1 MLRRI
6 YSIYSLISYWYKTIK
21 IPEHFALCLITVMC
35 DILYVDM
42 HVPTFV
48 HAFMTESNYNAY
60 LTSYTR
66 PTEGL
71 YYTNSI
77 YGQPC
82 KSRKINGKISD
93 RYFCILPVLPIL
105 RALLDISTTQH
116 YYICYTALLMD
127 LVDEYNTV
135 LLLQHDIMLI

>member
-48 HAFMTESNYNAY
+48 HAFMTESNYNGGGGV
-60 LTSYTR
+60 TSVYVR
-66 PTEGL
+66 L
-71 YYTNSI
+71 SHRI
-77 YGQPC
+77 QKGQ
-82 KSRKINGKISD
+82 
-93 RYFCILPVLPIL
+93 
-105 RALLDISTTQH
+105 DIGGHRRT
-116 YYICYTALLMD
+116 
-127 LVDEYNTV
+127 
-135 LLLQHDIMLI
+135 